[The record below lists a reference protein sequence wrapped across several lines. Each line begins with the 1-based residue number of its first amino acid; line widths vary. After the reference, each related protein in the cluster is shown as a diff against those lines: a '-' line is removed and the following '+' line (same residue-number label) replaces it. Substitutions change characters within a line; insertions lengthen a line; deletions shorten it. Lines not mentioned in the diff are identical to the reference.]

1 MIGEW
6 IKLVLLSSSSLFGVY
21 IVFGFIMNFVE
32 RLNTQLIYG
41 TVGYIGIV
49 ITGFVGTV
57 VHEFSHF
64 ILCRLFRHQV
74 IEVAWF
80 RPIEGMKDGVLGYVS
95 HSYDKGSIY
104 QQIGNF
110 FIGIAPILVGSL
122 IVMLLYQLFLPK
134 SAKAFRERMN
144 TNLRKATAAF
154 NLGGIIILLIQQTGA
169 LLTSLFNKENMKK
182 PFFWIFLFVTY
193 SITSHMSLSF
203 ADLEGA
209 MAGLIVL
216 LGIVAVISFVL
227 ALFQVPFRKC
237 ASVLIRYN
245 AFVISIFSI
254 GLSFSVVMLLITFCI
269 HMIMS

>member
-1 MIGEW
+1 MLGEW

-21 IVFGFIMNFVE
+21 IVFGFIMNWVE
-32 RLNTQLIYG
+32 QLNNQLIYG

-64 ILCRLFRHQV
+64 ILCLLFRHQV
-74 IEVAWF
+74 VEVAWF

-95 HSYDKGSIY
+95 HSYDRGSIY

-134 SAKAFRERMN
+134 SAKTFRERMN
-144 TNLRKATAAF
+144 SNLRKATVSF
-154 NLGGIIILLIQQTGA
+154 SLGGIIMLLIQQTGA
-169 LLTSLFNKENMKK
+169 LFTSLFSKENMKK
-182 PFFWIFLFVTY
+182 PFFWVFLFVTY

-237 ASVLIRYN
+237 ASALIRYN

-254 GLSFSVVMLLITFCI
+254 GLSFSMVMLLITFCM
-269 HMIMS
+269 HMIIP